1 IQTDDGEYVEEAH
14 EDEWLEQLTE
24 LKQAFEDDM
33 DDDFNTA
40 NAITTFHELA
50 KRANIY
56 LAKETVSINVL
67 REFLSMMRLFA
78 EVLGLKLGNTQSDS
92 LDDSE
97 VEALIEER
105 LQARNERNFARAD
118 EIRDILKEKNII
130 LEDTAQGT
138 RFRRG

>member
-1 IQTDDGEYVEEAH
+1 
-14 EDEWLEQLTE
+14 
-24 LKQAFEDDM
+24 
-33 DDDFNTA
+33 
-40 NAITTFHELA
+40 
-50 KRANIY
+50 
-56 LAKETVSINVL
+56 
-67 REFLSMMRLFA
+67 
-78 EVLGLKLGNTQSDS
+78 
-92 LDDSE
+92 SE

>member
-1 IQTDDGEYVEEAH
+1 
-14 EDEWLEQLTE
+14 
-24 LKQAFEDDM
+24 M
-33 DDDFNTA
+33 
-40 NAITTFHELA
+40 
-50 KRANIY
+50 
-56 LAKETVSINVL
+56 AKETVSINVL

-78 EVLGLKLGNTQSDS
+78 EVLGLKLENTQTDS

>member
-1 IQTDDGEYVEEAH
+1 
-14 EDEWLEQLTE
+14 
-24 LKQAFEDDM
+24 
-33 DDDFNTA
+33 
-40 NAITTFHELA
+40 
-50 KRANIY
+50 
-56 LAKETVSINVL
+56 
-67 REFLSMMRLFA
+67 MMRLFA
-78 EVLGLKLGNTQSDS
+78 EVLGLKLENTQSDS

>member
-1 IQTDDGEYVEEAH
+1 
-14 EDEWLEQLTE
+14 
-24 LKQAFEDDM
+24 FEDDM

-78 EVLGLKLGNTQSDS
+78 EVLGLKLENTQTDS

-105 LQARNERNFARAD
+105 LQA
-118 EIRDILKEKNII
+118 
-130 LEDTAQGT
+130 
-138 RFRRG
+138 